1 MKQSSRITM
10 YSERISD
17 VFFDLDHT
25 LWDFEKNSALTFER
39 ILKVHRIEVNL
50 HDFLEIYIPI
60 NLAFWKLY
68 REDKI
73 TKTQLRY
80 QRLRIVFDELK
91 YRVSDEVI
99 NQLSIDYIKYL
110 SSYNHLFPNAVEVLD
125 YLKPKYKLHI
135 ITNGFQEV
143 QEKKLLNANIRY
155 YFDQIVN
162 SEMAGVKKPNP
173 LIFELALHK
182 AKITSDSAIMIGDS
196 LEADILGAKA
206 VGFHTLHFNAHNDP
220 DHEFCHMIH
229 DLSEIKSFL

>member
-1 MKQSSRITM
+1 MFK
-10 YSERISD
+10 ERISD

-25 LWDFEKNSALTFER
+25 LWDFERNSALTFER
-39 ILKVHRIEVNL
+39 ILNAHKIEVDL
-50 HDFLEIYIPI
+50 DDFLKVYIPI

-80 QRLRIVFDELK
+80 QRLKIVFDELK
-91 YRVSDEVI
+91 YRVSDDVI
-99 NQLSIDYIKYL
+99 NQLAVDYIKYL
-110 SSYNHLFPNAVEVLD
+110 SSYNHLYPNAIEVLD

-135 ITNGFQEV
+135 ITNGFEEV
-143 QEKKLLNANIRY
+143 QERKLMNAKIRD

-173 LIFELALHK
+173 LIFELALRR
-182 AKITSDSAIMIGDS
+182 ANTTSDSAIMIGDS

-206 VGFHTLHFNAHNDP
+206 VGFHAIHFNAHNEP